1 MSEINTE
8 RPINNAALKDVLRNY
23 FLSQEPQKPLV
34 ILSKPFSGRTETIQA
49 IMKDLEINPRSCLNF
64 STRHCP
70 CLHSEYV
77 QERKDGTWVKMSF
90 DEWLQPYLEQRNYTN
105 YKYCIIEIE
114 PNEFLD
120 VDYDELW
127 GNPCFGYKGLG
138 IGYLTALR
146 SDKFELIAYYPTVGD
161 WIDWAKANS
170 YNENTIEFAS
180 ENPEFYDSVS
190 YRVYDAFEMKWRRAF
205 DPKYPTVTAKGCFD
219 IQYYICGIGG
229 LIRGDLRSL
238 LCKSVIAFLSKKG
251 LQYR

>member
-23 FLSQEPQKPLV
+23 FLSLKPQKPLV
-34 ILSKPFSGRTETIQA
+34 ILSKPFSGRTKTIEA
-49 IMKDLEINPRSCLNF
+49 VMKELEINPRSCLNF

-77 QERKDGTWVKMSF
+77 QERKDGAKMSF
-90 DEWLQPYLEQRNYTN
+90 DEWLQPYLEQCNYTN

-114 PNEFLD
+114 PNEFLTI
-120 VDYDELW
+120 DYSELW
-127 GNPCFGYKGLG
+127 FGHKGIG
-138 IGYLTALR
+138 IGYLTALK
-146 SDKFELIAYYPTVGD
+146 SDKFELLAYYPTVGD

-180 ENPEFYDSVS
+180 ENPEFYSLVS
-190 YRVYDAFEMKWRRAF
+190 YRVYSSFEMEWRRAF
-205 DPKYPTVTAKGCFD
+205 EPKLPTVTAQGYFD
-219 IQYYICGIGG
+219 IGVYIPGIGG